1 MAMDSESSTLL
12 FLSILFNLLWPFEV
26 LRLDGS
32 GVTDIPGT
40 NRLWG
45 RNLLMGHREPTD
57 LSVIRSRAVPY
68 TLDTPGI
75 QGKENRD
82 HAQ

>member
-1 MAMDSESSTLL
+1 M
-12 FLSILFNLLWPFEV
+12 V
-26 LRLDGS
+26 
-32 GVTDIPGT
+32 PGT

-57 LSVIRSRAVPY
+57 LSVMRSRAVPY
-68 TLDTPGI
+68 TLEALGI
-75 QGKENRD
+75 QGKEKRD